1 VTSPPQKSGE
11 LVDRI
16 MSNDSYRNKNS
27 THIQVNKIFLKL
39 NYYKLNF
46 KFDTLDFSV
55 KINEDGGMNSRR
67 YKGSIMP

>member
-1 VTSPPQKSGE
+1 
-11 LVDRI
+11 

-27 THIQVNKIFLKL
+27 THIQVNKMFLKL

-46 KFDTLDFSV
+46 KFDTLDFSA